1 MITEKML
8 SAINDIDDEMIADA
22 APGSRYE
29 KISYARRRRRIYR
42 VASLAACLC
51 IVVAVLA
58 VTGLGN
64 SRMNHAGGENSL
76 AKRTRIPLCR
86 TIPKARRLK
95 IIPQTIRW

>member
-29 KISYARRRRRIYR
+29 KISYAQRRRRIYR

-64 SRMNHAGGENSL
+64 SRMNQTGGERSL
-76 AKRTRIPLCR
+76 V
-86 TIPKARRLK
+86 PKK
-95 IIPQTIRW
+95 MIR

>member
-29 KISYARRRRRIYR
+29 KISYAQRRRRIYR

-51 IVVAVLA
+51 IVVAV
-58 VTGLGN
+58 
-64 SRMNHAGGENSL
+64 
-76 AKRTRIPLCR
+76 RTALFRK
-86 TIPKARRLK
+86 TM
-95 IIPQTIRW
+95 IR